1 MRRPGH
7 SLPPKGFS
15 MQKTIFR
22 RYLIIT
28 MAIVVL
34 SFVMLGSVITL
45 FFAKYWQEEKKQ
57 LLVQSASV
65 VAQIAS
71 YSFEPAEPDFKNTIT
86 PNLNNLLNTKLTPI
100 QTDVFIT
107 DLEGNIIKEKPSPTD
122 RHLKNTVQ
130 ADIIS
135 QIAEGGT
142 YEGHRTLGG
151 LYEENHLSVGVPI
164 RIEDRDGNF
173 HIAGA
178 VFATTSASFL
188 DNFQQDILEIFMVAS
203 LLALTVTFCV
213 VSFFAYSLVKPLQ
226 QMNAVVKK
234 FGDSDFSVR
243 VPVNSQDEIGQLAV
257 SFNNMADSISSS
269 ESMRRSFIANVS
281 HELKT
286 PMTTIAGFID
296 GILDHTIAE
305 DQRDKYLHVVSDEV
319 KRLSRLV
326 KSMLDLSRID
336 SGEMKIHPYQFDLH
350 HMVFQALLTFERSI
364 EEKEITIEGLENS
377 GHISVMGD
385 QDLLHQ
391 VVYNLIENAVKFTNK
406 GGTISFVI
414 IDGIDRTSV
423 AIENTG
429 PGIDPEELSLIFDRF
444 YKTDKSRSQDKNG
457 MGLGLYIVRTII
469 RLHGGDI
476 TVRSQ
481 VNKYCRFEFYIPK
494 RKPDPQLRQ
503 KENLSKEIYHT
514 GEIPV
519 EVYDAQ
525 IIEETNP
532 AENPSRDSE
541 E

>member
-1 MRRPGH
+1 
-7 SLPPKGFS
+7 

-22 RYLIIT
+22 RYLAIT

-57 LLVQSASV
+57 FLTQSAEV
-65 VAQIAS
+65 VAQFAVTF
-71 YSFEPAEPDFKNTIT
+71 YEPGDLDVDNIFSN
-86 PNLNNLLNTKLTPI
+86 NLNNFLNTKLTPI
-100 QTDVFIT
+100 QTDIFIT
-107 DLEGNIIKEKPSPTD
+107 DLEGNIIREKTSPAD
-122 RHLKNTVQ
+122 RHLKSVVQ
-130 ADIIS
+130 PDVMG
-135 QIAEGGT
+135 QIAGGGIF
-142 YEGHRTLGG
+142 EGHRTLGG
-151 LYEENHLSVGVPI
+151 LYEENHLSVGIPI
-164 RIEDRDGNF
+164 KIQDAAGNTA
-173 HIAGA
+173 IVGA

-188 DNFQQDILEIFMVAS
+188 DNFQQEILEIFLVAS

-226 QMNAVVKK
+226 QMNVVVKK
-234 FGDSDFSVR
+234 FGDGDYSVR
-243 VPVNSQDEIGQLAV
+243 VPVNSHDEIGQLAT
-257 SFNNMADSISSS
+257 SFNNMANSISSS
-269 ESMRRSFIANVS
+269 DGMRRSFIANVS

-296 GILDHTIAE
+296 GILDHTIAD
-305 DQRDKYLHVVSDEV
+305 DQRDKYLQVVSSEV

-336 SGEMKIHPYQFDLH
+336 SGELKIHAHNFDLT

-364 EEKEITIEGLENS
+364 EEKNITIDGLERL
-377 GHISVMGD
+377 GHIPVFGD

-391 VVYNLIENAVKFTNK
+391 VVYNLIENAVKFTNT
-406 GGTISFVI
+406 GGTITFTI

-429 PGIDPEELSLIFDRF
+429 PGIEPEELPLIFDRF

-476 TVRSQ
+476 AVRSQ
-481 VNKYCRFEFYIPK
+481 VNRYCRFEFYIPK
-494 RKPDPQLRQ
+494 RKQEPQLRQ
-503 KENLSKEIYHT
+503 KDSGNKELYHT
-514 GEIPV
+514 GEVPV

-525 IIEETNP
+525 IIEDKSTDD
-532 AENPSRDSE
+532 SSKDSE